1 MFLELNDIEK
11 EILKR
16 ALESFDEELK
26 TVIVRTDRR
35 DVKMA
40 LHGEEVVVK
49 KILERVIGHA

>member
-1 MFLELNDIEK
+1 MFLELDEREK

-26 TVIVRTDRR
+26 SEIVRTDKR
-35 DVKMA
+35 DWKIA
-40 LHGEEVVVK
+40 LHGDEVVVK